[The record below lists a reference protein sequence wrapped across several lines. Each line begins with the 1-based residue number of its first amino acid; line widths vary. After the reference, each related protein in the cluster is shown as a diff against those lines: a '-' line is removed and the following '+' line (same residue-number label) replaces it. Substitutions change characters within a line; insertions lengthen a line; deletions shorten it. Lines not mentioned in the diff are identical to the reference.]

1 MVSTFQSQF
10 DSIVEHLKEDLASIR
25 TGRVSPALIE
35 QTPIEAYGGTMKL
48 VELGSISSEDART
61 LVVDAW
67 DKSVMKDIEK
77 GLTQNKIGFSVN
89 NDGNV
94 IRVFFPQLTEESRK
108 EIMKVVNEKHETAK
122 VSLRQLRD
130 KIKEEINSKEKAKE
144 FGEDEKF
151 RYMDELEK
159 KVKDVQERFKAM
171 VEKKEEE
178 LKI

>member
-1 MVSTFQSQF
+1 MVSQFQSQF
-10 DSIVEHLKEDLASIR
+10 DSIVEHLKEDLSSVR

-35 QTPIEAYGGTMKL
+35 QTPIEAYGGTVKL
-48 VELGSISSEDART
+48 IELGSIFSEDART
-61 LVVDAW
+61 LVVDVW

-108 EIMKVVNEKHETAK
+108 EILKIVNEKHENAK
-122 VSLRQLRD
+122 ISLRQLRD
-130 KIKEEINSKEKAKE
+130 KIKEEINAKEKAKE

-151 RYMDELEK
+151 RLLDELEK
-159 KVKDVQERFKAM
+159 KVRDVQERLKAM
-171 VEKKEEE
+171 AEKKEEE
-178 LKI
+178 LKM